1 MTAATPVTAL
11 TEGRWVCPACRHAN
25 PVEADVCGGC
35 AVSFTA
41 LLRGSTSSRPAVRAP
56 DLAPGALDK
65 IITAVREIG
74 IVVGLFVLWR
84 LASAISIGGDAG
96 AFARG
101 RWIWRFERTLRLPSE
116 LSVQNGLLRHH
127 DLVQCV
133 NVFYL
138 AAHVGGLVLFLPWL
152 FIRHRE
158 HYRQW
163 RNIIA
168 IFTGL
173 SVLIQLLSV
182 APPRLLPQY
191 GFVDTGAL
199 YHESAYQ
206 HLGQGLI
213 GQLSSMPSIHVG
225 WAIAIAMAVITT
237 GTSRWRWLVIA
248 HPVLTVYAVVATANH
263 FWLDCVAA
271 AGLVL
276 LVFAA
281 VTWWGRRKLAS
292 AESQASAELTAT

>member
-1 MTAATPVTAL
+1 MTAVT
-11 TEGRWVCPACRHAN
+11 TGRWVCPACRHAN

-41 LLRGSTSSRPAVRAP
+41 LLGGSRSQP
-56 DLAPGALDK
+56 LAPATMPGTLDK
-65 IITAVREIG
+65 IATAVREIG

-101 RWIWRFERTLRLPSE
+101 RWIWRLERTLRLPSE
-116 LSVQNGLLRHH
+116 LGVQNGLLRHH
-127 DLVQCV
+127 DLVQVV

-158 HYRQW
+158 HYRHW
-163 RNIIA
+163 RNVIA
-168 IFTGL
+168 VFTGL

-225 WAIAIAMAVITT
+225 WAIAIAMAVISTS
-237 GTSRWRWLVIA
+237 TSRWRWLVVA
-248 HPVLTVYAVVATANH
+248 HPILTVYAVVATANH
-263 FWLDCVAA
+263 FWLDCIAA
-271 AGLVL
+271 AGLLL
-276 LVFAA
+276 LVIAGVNAITRHRQAA
-281 VTWWGRRKLAS
+281 RQHDVT
-292 AESQASAELTAT
+292 